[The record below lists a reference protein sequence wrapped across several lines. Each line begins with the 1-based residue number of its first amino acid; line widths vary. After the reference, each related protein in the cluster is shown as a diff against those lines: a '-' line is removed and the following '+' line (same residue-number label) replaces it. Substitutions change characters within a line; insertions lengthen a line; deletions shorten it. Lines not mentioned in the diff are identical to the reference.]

1 VAGLRVGGRGR
12 PPLHKRSEVVHKLMK
27 CEWVQQN
34 IVLFVYDELPDDARF
49 ELEQHVHRC
58 AACAGELE
66 SAKKFRSDFSRSPIQ
81 DPSPNFLAA
90 SRMKLQEA
98 LEGAEQGAWW
108 HRYIFDPMTW
118 LHQIRFAPA
127 LAAAIFIVGF
137 AGGIGATYKMVK
149 GGVTDVSS
157 GSVTTP
163 VQSSLGA
170 SAASVGAIQSVA
182 QQPGSNLVTVKYD
195 AVSPQVR
202 TGSLND
208 PNIQQLLLYAARNNF
223 NPGVRMD
230 SVDLLTQQSND
241 THVRE
246 ALMYALRYDSNT
258 GVRLKALDG
267 LGTSVK
273 DDVQVRDAVL
283 ESLMADTNPGVRI
296 EALRLLVPV
305 RADSSVRIVLQRL
318 AAKDENR
325 YIRSQAR
332 TLLSQLPEMN

>member
-1 VAGLRVGGRGR
+1 
-12 PPLHKRSEVVHKLMK
+12 MK

-34 IVLFVYDELPDDARF
+34 IVLFVYDELPDDARY
-49 ELEQHVHRC
+49 ELEQHVSRC
-58 AACAGELE
+58 SGCAGELE
-66 SAKKFRSDFSRSPIQ
+66 SAKRFRTNFSRSPMPE
-81 DPSPNFLAA
+81 PSPNFLAA

-108 HRYIFDPMTW
+108 HRFIFDPVAW
-118 LHQIRFAPA
+118 LQQIRFAPA

-137 AGGIGATYKMVK
+137 AGGIGATYKMVR
-149 GGVTDVSS
+149 GAVTDV
-157 GSVTTP
+157 GSNPLPAP
-163 VQSSLGA
+163 VQ
-170 SAASVGAIQSVA
+170 ASVGAIQSVS

-230 SVDLLTQQSND
+230 SVDLLTQQPND

-246 ALMYALRYDSNT
+246 ALIYALRYDSNT

-267 LGTSVK
+267 LGPSVK

-283 ESLMADTNPGVRI
+283 ESLMSDANPGVRI